1 MYRLCAGLIVF
12 LAALV
17 FAARL
22 TGRAQPLPLLPLI
35 TNPDGS
41 ACRLPCL
48 FGIRPGETTTV
59 EAVRI
64 LSRHPL
70 TRNLFFDEEQM
81 VFSGTDAAVFL
92 DWRGAIVTAVGL
104 TLIGPGFNQ
113 YARPQRELVAA
124 CSLASLG
131 NVINVVGEPD
141 TIGTTGSSAYF
152 YTNYVSASMSFRHS
166 ARSSRGYR
174 QIDPTGRFAS
184 VMVFAPTDDAQGYIW
199 NFPSWRGFASLERY
213 RRR

>member
-1 MYRLCAGLIVF
+1 MYRLCTGLIVI

-17 FAARL
+17 FAARVA
-22 TGRAQPLPLLPLI
+22 GRTQPLPTLPLI

-41 ACRLPCL
+41 PCKLPCL
-48 FGIRPGETTTV
+48 FGIRPGETTTG

-64 LSRHPL
+64 LARHPL
-70 TRNLFFDEEQM
+70 TRNLFFDADQM
-81 VFSGTDAAVFL
+81 VFSGTDAAVFI
-92 DWRGAIVTAVGL
+92 DWRGSVVTAVGL

-113 YARPQRELVAA
+113 YASPQRDLVAA

-131 NVINVVGEPD
+131 NVVNIVGEPD
-141 TIGTTGSSAYF
+141 TIGTTGSSGFF

-166 ARSSRGYR
+166 ARTNRGYR

-184 VMVFAPTDDAQGYIW
+184 VMVFAPTDDAQLYIW

-213 RRR
+213 RPR